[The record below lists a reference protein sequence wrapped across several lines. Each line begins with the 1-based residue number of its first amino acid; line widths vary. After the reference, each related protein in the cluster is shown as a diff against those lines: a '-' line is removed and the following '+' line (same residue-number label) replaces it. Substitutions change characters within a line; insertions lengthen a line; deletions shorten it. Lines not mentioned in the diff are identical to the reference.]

1 MKQHSWASMNF
12 NNNLEKQMKPLLNT
26 ARPHRD
32 GFCTVMC
39 AARHKLPTTAA
50 NILNTKHLSITKNLL
65 FYSVSP
71 KCPQGHD
78 LSDWELFTNAS
89 EKAFFDT
96 ERQIQGENSTRFTLR
111 ESSYLLKT
119 SFPTTWALKV
129 RSDWKRY
136 PSLVSEIKFVHPR
149 EHVND
154 ILLHPTFLTGEC
166 FTLVPRSAFGGN

>member
-1 MKQHSWASMNF
+1 
-12 NNNLEKQMKPLLNT
+12 MKPLLNT

-78 LSDWELFTNAS
+78 LSDWGLFTNAS
-89 EKAFFDT
+89 EKAFFRYRKTDPGRELNSLHPTGVLLLVRNTFPNYLSFKST
-96 ERQIQGENSTRFTLR
+96 EW
-111 ESSYLLKT
+111 LKAI
-119 SFPTTWALKV
+119 SFPSFRPEDV
-129 RSDWKRY
+129 ISPNFFR
-136 PSLVSEIKFVHPR
+136 PEIKFVHQR

-154 ILLHPTFLTGEC
+154 VLLHPTFLTGKC